1 LKQVFILLLA
11 TIVVFLPFDESAAGR
26 KRISSIVNQDEYS
39 TKDIEKEVI
48 FGREM
53 SALILAN
60 HKLIDNQPL
69 SHYLNLVG
77 NSILQH
83 STRQEIPFHFAV
95 INSSVINAYAT
106 PGGYIFITIAALNQ
120 MENEAELAGVL
131 AHEIS
136 HVTQRHIVKA
146 LKIKAEDDSVTGSV
160 GRIIGSTGS
169 SANVV
174 FDQVVNKAIEIL
186 FSKGLKV
193 EDEFNADEMGIILTS
208 MAGYDPVAYYK
219 YLERIKPLVEKG
231 NGELNKTHPPLIIRL
246 KKLQSFID
254 TEGLA
259 ELEGYINKT
268 RFQINAKSSEKNL

>member
-136 HVTQRHIVKA
+136 HVTQRHIVK
-146 LKIKAEDDSVTGSV
+146 
-160 GRIIGSTGS
+160 
-169 SANVV
+169 
-174 FDQVVNKAIEIL
+174 
-186 FSKGLKV
+186 
-193 EDEFNADEMGIILTS
+193 
-208 MAGYDPVAYYK
+208 
-219 YLERIKPLVEKG
+219 
-231 NGELNKTHPPLIIRL
+231 H
-246 KKLQSFID
+246 
-254 TEGLA
+254 
-259 ELEGYINKT
+259 
-268 RFQINAKSSEKNL
+268 